1 MFVGRAL
8 VAASVVLLPLACSS
22 AEKASPAPSTE
33 AVSVS
38 TTACAPSWTDTA
50 RTVKIR
56 IRYESDSI
64 GSFGT
69 QKPSSILSGA
79 VHFLLDMHPS
89 SRKHGDAQV
98 HKDTAEGPVV
108 AEIHG
113 VQPGQLC
120 GIDSELAAGHYVV
133 TTGLRD
139 DWIAE
144 LDVVDS

>member
-1 MFVGRAL
+1 MLVRRAL
-8 VAASVVLLPLACSS
+8 LVASAVVLPLACSS
-22 AEKASPAPSTE
+22 ADKASPAPSSE

-38 TTACAPSWTDTA
+38 TTACAPAAADNAS
-50 RTVKIR
+50 TVKIR
-56 IRYESDSI
+56 IRYESDST

-89 SRKHGDAQV
+89 STKHGDAQV
-98 HKDTAEGPVV
+98 HRDTADGAVV

-120 GIDSELAAGHYVV
+120 AIDSQLTAGHYVV

-144 LDVVDS
+144 IDVVDA